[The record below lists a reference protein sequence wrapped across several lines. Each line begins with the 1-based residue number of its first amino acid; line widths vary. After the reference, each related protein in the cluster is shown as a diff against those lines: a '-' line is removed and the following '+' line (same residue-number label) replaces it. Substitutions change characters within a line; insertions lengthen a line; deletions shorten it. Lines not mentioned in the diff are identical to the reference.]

1 MGINVSRVLLFMVGL
16 TLAITTAV
24 NAKTITMTWDAS
36 SDSRVTGYKIYYS
49 TTSPDPPFNGTGA
62 NEGPSPI
69 DVGNNLT
76 ATLSGLVNEQV
87 HYLAVTAYDAAGNE
101 SDYSNIAVSSAILPQ
116 VNRPP
121 VLATIGSRTV
131 TARSTLSFVLS
142 ASDPDGDTLVY
153 SVVNLPP
160 GASFNAATG
169 SFSWTPADSAVGSY
183 SPTFSVS
190 DGSLSDSET
199 VTIEVAAYVPPDSDG
214 DGVIDSQD
222 AFPLDASEWLD
233 TDLDG
238 IGNNADPDDD
248 NDGVIDSQD
257 AFPLDAS
264 EWLDTDLDGI
274 GNNADPDDD
283 NDGVIDSRDS
293 APLDAAT
300 SAWRI
305 SAVAGSGGTI
315 TPSGDSLLPYG
326 QSQSYIISAA
336 AGFFLEDVLVDGTS
350 VGPVEQYQFVAV
362 DSSHRIEALF
372 QPVADG
378 LRLPASESGLPGVD
392 RLDGGDDSSNLV
404 GGVPKSDL
412 DYLFRIVLQDTS
424 GNAPAAVM
432 LILNGYAYP
441 MTLQSGILA
450 AGATYGFTTHL
461 GPMASQFFHF
471 EARDAQGTVLFRFP
485 AEGELDAPRIELLN
499 GRNIVGIPTDPAVP
513 ALTADQAFGASPAY
527 QWFADG
533 KKTGHYQLV
542 SGDSGLIAGTGY
554 VIKRAAVSQLPAPD
568 PATENPAPSCEIP
581 LQKGWNLIAN
591 PYGGNVALADIQVQ
605 VDGSAPLTWS
615 DAVAAGQVIDGVYSF
630 VGEDWGNRMI
640 LYPGDDPDAVL
651 VPGIGYWIYV
661 NSENDA
667 VSLVVPRPQT

>member
-1 MGINVSRVLLFMVGL
+1 MGKRESMMGINVSRVLLFMVGL
-16 TLAITTAV
+16 TLAVTTTV

-36 SDSRVTGYKIYYS
+36 PDSRVTGYKIYYS

-76 ATLSGLVNEQV
+76 ATLSGLVNEQA

-131 TARSTLSFVLS
+131 TARSTLSFSLG
-142 ASDPDGDTLVY
+142 ASDPDGDTLVF

-169 SFSWTPADSAVGSY
+169 SFNWTPDDSAVGSY
-183 SPTFSVS
+183 SPIFSVS
-190 DGSLSDSET
+190 DGSLSDTET

-222 AFPLDASEWLD
+222 AFPQDASEWLD
-233 TDLDG
+233 TDR
-238 IGNNADPDDD
+238 
-248 NDGVIDSQD
+248 
-257 AFPLDAS
+257 
-264 EWLDTDLDGI
+264 DGI

-305 SAVAGSGGTI
+305 TAVAGNGGTI
-315 TPSGDSLLPYG
+315 TPSGDSLLAYG
-326 QSQSYIISAA
+326 QSQGYTISAA
-336 AGFFLEDVLVDGTS
+336 AGFFLEDVLVDGIS
-350 VGPVEQYQFVAV
+350 VGPVEQYQFTAV

-378 LRLPASESGLPGVD
+378 LRLPANESGLPGVD

-424 GNAPAAVM
+424 GNAAAVM
-432 LILNGYAYP
+432 LVLNGYAYP

-450 AGATYGFTTHL
+450 AGATYGFTTRL

-471 EARDAQGTVLFRFP
+471 EARDTQGTVLLRFP

-499 GRNIVGIPTDPAVP
+499 GRNIVGIPTDPDVP

-533 KKTGHYQLV
+533 KKTGHYQLL
-542 SGDSGLIAGTGY
+542 SGDTELIAGTGY
-554 VIKRAAVSQLPAPD
+554 VIKRTAGSQLPAPD
-568 PATENPAPSCEIP
+568 PATENPAPSWEIP

-615 DAVAAGQVIDGVYSF
+615 DAVASGQVIDGMYAF

-667 VSLVVPRPQT
+667 VALIVPRPQT